1 MSLDVLAHYLL
12 LLPEACLQMFNNAR
26 GHKYV
31 STGVTEKFT
40 APDKRNGSNLV
51 WKAQHNK

>member
-12 LLPEACLQMFNNAR
+12 LLPEACLQTYNNAR

-31 STGVTEKFT
+31 STGMTEKFT
-40 APDKRNGSNLV
+40 AADKKEWFQFSLEST
-51 WKAQHNK
+51 AQ